1 MAQHFRYWD
10 RDDNNSTKVLD
21 SPSVFCSMNYSAVD
35 TLWLATTAVPLIDD
49 WIRKIGVHLYNGMLL
64 SVEKKAKDLPLIA
77 KRKKLEGVM
86 PIKVS

>member
-1 MAQHFRYWD
+1 
-10 RDDNNSTKVLD
+10 
-21 SPSVFCSMNYSAVD
+21 MNYSAVD

-86 PIKVS
+86 PIKVSQKEKDKLDNITFVYNTRI